1 MFVQEPCQGGSI
13 CQARQCGGHVP
24 QWATSQAIS
33 KESRR
38 TRLQGGGRKGS
49 WAGSRQEAQG
59 VGPIVRPEQSWG
71 RDHAR
76 PSHSYKLGQAVWRI
90 GPPLPPPSA
99 PSQGASCGGWT
110 SPPGKGSDVKRQEGR
125 AGWKRREGGDEGGGR
140 HAENTGV
147 TLPLRPGSQPT
158 QSSAGGKDLLSL
170 LLAQRHLVCLC
181 QPLKPLLPQTL
192 P

>member
-1 MFVQEPCQGGSI
+1 MWWSYAP
-13 CQARQCGGHVP
+13 
-24 QWATSQAIS
+24 
-33 KESRR
+33 
-38 TRLQGGGRKGS
+38 GGGDSTSHRQGKQENKALGRRQKGKLGRQQ
-49 WAGSRQEAQG
+49 AGSPRSGTHSPARAKLG
-59 VGPIVRPEQSWG
+59 L

-125 AGWKRREGGDEGGGR
+125 VGWKRREGGDEGGGR
-140 HAENTGV
+140 HAESRGV
-147 TLPLRPGSQPT
+147 TLSLRPGSQPT
-158 QSSAGGKDLLSL
+158 QSSARGKDLLSL
-170 LLAQRHLVCLC
+170 LLAQRHLVRLC